1 MLTADAI
8 PDFPFER
15 PNALDPPPQLAEL
28 REQCPV
34 SHIRLPSGDVA
45 TLVTKYDDARAVMAD
60 PRFSRNLAREGA
72 ARLATTKDGGVF
84 GRRREGTM
92 DIGEGQGHMRWRRLL
107 SRWFTAR
114 KMEVWRP
121 RVQAM
126 TDDLLDAMLAKGSPG
141 NLSAGLALQLPVRV
155 ICALVGAPSEDQD
168 KFAHW
173 SSVMLTLT
181 RFSQDEVDQAYREF
195 NAYVSD
201 LVDHNRENPGDD
213 LLSELTQISDA
224 EDGRLSQAEL
234 IATVRGLLLAGHE
247 TTSNMIAI
255 MMAMLL
261 SDRKRFEDV
270 IDEPDLIPGTV
281 EEVLRLDNTL
291 SVLGGV
297 PRFLTEDL
305 ELSDV
310 AIPAGTTLIPHIAT
324 ANRDPGKFTDPDSF
338 DPRRENSA
346 QHLTFGAG
354 PHYCLGQPLA
364 RVELQIVLGTLA
376 QRLPELRLRDSVD
389 DLKLRVGMMSG
400 GLQDVWVTW

>member
-1 MLTADAI
+1 MMTADAI
-8 PDFPFER
+8 QEFPFDR
-15 PNALDPPPQLAEL
+15 PTALEPPPQLAEL
-28 REQCPV
+28 REKCPV
-34 SHIRLPSGDVA
+34 SHVRLPSGDVA
-45 TLVTKYDDARAVMAD
+45 TLVTRYDDSRAVLAD

-72 ARLATTKDGGVF
+72 ARLATTEDGGLFNRRKDG
-84 GRRREGTM
+84 TT
-92 DIGEGQGHMRWRRLL
+92 DISEGQGHMRWRRLL

-126 TDDLLDAMLAKGSPG
+126 ADDLLDSMLAKGSPG
-141 NLSAGLALQLPVRV
+141 NLSAGLALPLPVRV
-155 ICALVGAPSEDQD
+155 ICALVGAPAEDQD

-173 SSVMLTLT
+173 SRTMLTLT
-181 RFSQDEVDQAYREF
+181 RNTQEEVDQAYQEF

-213 LLSELTQISDA
+213 LLSELTQITDT

-255 MMAMLL
+255 MVAMLL
-261 SDRKRFEDV
+261 SDRQRFEAV

-281 EEVLRLDNTL
+281 EEVLRLDSTL
-291 SVLGGV
+291 SAVGGV
-297 PRFLTEDL
+297 PRYLTEDVTF
-305 ELSDV
+305 SDTTV
-310 AIPAGTTLIPHIAT
+310 PAGSTVIPSIPA
-324 ANRDPGKFTDPDSF
+324 ANRDPGKFADPDQF
-338 DPRRENSA
+338 DPRRQNSN

-364 RVELQIVLGTLA
+364 RAELQVVLGTLA
-376 QRLPELRLRDSVD
+376 RRLPGLQLRDSPE
-389 DLKLRVGMMSG
+389 DLRMRIGAMTG

>member
-1 MLTADAI
+1 MTADAI
-8 PDFPFER
+8 PDFPFDR
-15 PNALDPPPQLAEL
+15 PTALEPPPQLAEL
-28 REQCPV
+28 RDKCPV
-34 SHIRLPSGDVA
+34 SHVRLPSGDVA
-45 TLVTKYDDARAVMAD
+45 TLVTRYDDARAVLAD

-72 ARLATTKDGGVF
+72 ARLSTTEDGGLF
-84 GRRREGTM
+84 NRRTEGTM
-92 DIGEGQGHMRWRRLL
+92 NIREGQGHMRWRRLL

-141 NLSAGLALQLPVRV
+141 NLSAALSLPLPVRV

-173 SSVMLTLT
+173 SRTMLTLT
-181 RFSQDEVDQAYREF
+181 RNTQEEVDQAHAEF
-195 NAYVSD
+195 TAYVSD
-201 LVDHNRENPGDD
+201 LVDHNREHPGDD
-213 LLSELTQISDA
+213 LLSELTQITDA

-234 IATVRGLLLAGHE
+234 ISTVRGLLLAGHE

-255 MMAMLL
+255 MVAMLL
-261 SDRKRFEDV
+261 ADRERFEAV
-270 IDEPDLIPGTV
+270 IDDPDLIPGTV
-281 EEVLRLDNTL
+281 EEVLRLDSTL
-291 SVLGGV
+291 SVVGGV
-297 PRFLTEDL
+297 PRFITEDV

-310 AIPAGTTLIPHIAT
+310 TVPAGSTLIPNIPA
-324 ANRDPGKFTDPDSF
+324 ANRDPAKFSDPDRF
-338 DPRRENSA
+338 DARRQNSN

-364 RVELQIVLGTLA
+364 RLELQVVLDTLTR
-376 QRLPELRLRDSVD
+376 RLPGLQLRDSPDDLRLRT
-389 DLKLRVGMMSG
+389 GGMSG